1 METWVKY
8 ALIAAV
14 FLSIKNMI
22 SKNLSGKYKYIDYLV
37 YAISFSFIGIWS
49 YVFITGYKPSKIE
62 NSDILM
68 ILFRVAIVYA
78 IIDPSIY
85 NAYKNCTNPG
95 KASSIINIET
105 VLTFVISVI
114 FLNVKCDFKSIGGIS
129 LMMGGAFLL
138 GNK

>member
-8 ALIAAV
+8 ALVAAV
-14 FLSIKNMI
+14 FLSIKNII
-22 SKNLSGKYKYIDYLV
+22 SKNLSGKYKYKDYLI

-49 YVFITGYKPSKIE
+49 YVFITGYTPKKIE

-95 KASSIINIET
+95 EASSVISMEIA
-105 VLTFVISVI
+105 LTFIISVI
-114 FLNVKCDFKSIGGIS
+114 FLKAKCDFKSIGGIA
-129 LMMGGAFLL
+129 LILAGAFMV
-138 GNK
+138 GYK